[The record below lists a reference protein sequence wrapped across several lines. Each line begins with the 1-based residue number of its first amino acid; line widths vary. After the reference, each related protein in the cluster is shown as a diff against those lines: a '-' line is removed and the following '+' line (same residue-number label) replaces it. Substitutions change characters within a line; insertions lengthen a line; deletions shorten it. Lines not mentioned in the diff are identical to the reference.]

1 MRKQKILLSWSGLG
15 REPFTFRAGRSEPGA
30 HLQLLRDS
38 DYAGRFDRH
47 LLLAVPETLADS
59 ERLVIELT
67 AIPKPVKT
75 EVKVLRLGN
84 PTDHL
89 EIAYAL
95 ARFLEQTDE
104 EAADGDR
111 LLDHDL
117 YVLLNTGTPQMQ
129 SVWITLVT
137 QGLLNATIIQTNPAS
152 LAQRTGT
159 PTAREVEL
167 DMAGWATMF
176 RAVQERQSGD

>member
-1 MRKQKILLSWSGLG
+1 VKKQRILLSWSGLG

-38 DYAGRFDRH
+38 DFAGRFDHH
-47 LLLAVPETLADS
+47 LLLVVPETLLDG
-59 ERLVIELT
+59 ERLVRELNE
-67 AIPKPVKT
+67 IPKPVHT
-75 EVKVLRLGN
+75 EIKVLRLAN

-95 ARFLEQTDE
+95 AKFFE
-104 EAADGDR
+104 EADEADR
-111 LLDHDL
+111 LLDHEL

-137 QGLLNATIIQTNPAS
+137 QGLLAARIIQTNPAA
-152 LAQRTGT
+152 LAQRSGSAV
-159 PTAREVEL
+159 ARELEL
-167 DMAGWATMF
+167 DMQGWATIF
-176 RAVQERQSGD
+176 RAIQERQSE